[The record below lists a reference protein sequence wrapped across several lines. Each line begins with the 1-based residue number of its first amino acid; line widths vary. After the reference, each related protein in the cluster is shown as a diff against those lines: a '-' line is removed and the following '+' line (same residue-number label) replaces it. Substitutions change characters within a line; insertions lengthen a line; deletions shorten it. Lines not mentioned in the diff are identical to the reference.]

1 ASTTKAIESKTTES
15 TTVKPRVAG
24 PTNISNYFTGDET
37 TIIDNFEDPIYLN
50 PDGTPATPPYKEDV
64 TIHWNF
70 NWSIPE
76 DVREQMKAGDYFEFQ
91 LPGNLKPNKPG
102 SG

>member
-1 ASTTKAIESKTTES
+1 MTIL
-15 TTVKPRVAG
+15 
-24 PTNISNYFTGDET
+24 GDET

-50 PDGTPATPPYKEDV
+50 PDGTPATPPHKEDV

-76 DVREQMKAGDYFEFQ
+76 DAEQMKAGDYFEFHTWQ
-91 LPGNLKPNKPG
+91 FETQ
-102 SG
+102 

>member
-1 ASTTKAIESKTTES
+1 MEHQQQ
-15 TTVKPRVAG
+15 
-24 PTNISNYFTGDET
+24 
-37 TIIDNFEDPIYLN
+37 
-50 PDGTPATPPYKEDV
+50 PPYKEDV

-91 LPGNLKPNKPG
+91 LPGNLKPKNQVQVI
-102 SG
+102 